1 MVNIKHYDWLLH
13 VSQAFVGLVALVA
26 RANIVTFFE
35 ILQVLSKKI
44 KKNIVLLP
52 TYNLILEMPTMFL
65 RIICPHSGNIH
76 RIFTYFAY
84 L

>member
-76 RIFTYFAY
+76 
-84 L
+84 